1 VNGAVVI
8 GGDFQGLGVIRSL
21 AEMGVPVFLI
31 EHEKS
36 IGRYS
41 RYVKRS
47 AKNYSLLSEES
58 FTDYLISLAKKE
70 SLKDWVLFPNDDE
83 CVKLLSLYRERL
95 SEWYRVPVPDWTV
108 TEKFYFKKKA
118 YEFAEKINIPIPR
131 SYYGSSVDDFINQDL
146 NYPVILKPTC
156 KEIYYPDAKKKAVR
170 ANDAEMFKKEF
181 EEMLTFIEPSEI
193 VVQEMI
199 EGGPKNLYSF
209 ATLFDGEKVLA
220 GLSANRLRQHP
231 MDFGHATTYAVSM
244 VIDELET
251 LSTKIL
257 KEMRYQGIA
266 EVEFMKD
273 PRDDKFKFIEINGR
287 PWGWHTLVKA
297 SGINLPYMLF
307 QFMNGEKIDP
317 VKPQENVKW
326 LRISTDF
333 PTVLKEIFLR
343 RMSIKEYFK
352 SLKGKKE
359 FAVLSLKDP
368 LPFLMEYFLIPY
380 LLSKRGF

>member
-1 VNGAVVI
+1 MNGAVVI

-21 AEMGVPVFLI
+21 AEKEVPVFLV
-31 EHEKS
+31 EHERC

-41 RYVKRS
+41 RYVKRR
-47 AKNYSLLSEES
+47 ARNYSLLSEKV
-58 FTDYLISLAKKE
+58 FADYLISLAKKE
-70 SLKDWVLFPNDDE
+70 SLKDWVLFPNNDE
-83 CVKLLSLYRERL
+83 CVKLLSLYKEPL
-95 SEWYRVPVPDWTV
+95 SEWFRVAVPDWEV
-108 TEKFYFKKKA
+108 TEKFYYKRSS
-118 YEFAEKINIPIPR
+118 YEFAKKNNIPIPI
-131 SYYGSSVDDFINQDL
+131 SYSGANLEDFLKQDL

-170 ANDAEMFKKEF
+170 ADDEKMFKHEF
-181 EEMLTFIEPSEI
+181 DEMQKFIDPSEI

-199 EGGPKNLYSF
+199 EGGPQNLYSF
-209 ATLFDGEKVLA
+209 ATLFDGEKIIA
-220 GLSANRLRQHP
+220 GISANRLRQHP
-231 MDFGHATTYAVSM
+231 MDFGHATTYAVSV
-244 VIDELET
+244 VIEELES

-257 KEMRYQGIA
+257 RAMGYKGIA

-273 PRDDKFKFIEINGR
+273 QRDNKFKFIEINGR

-297 SGINLPYMLF
+297 SGLNLPYMLF
-307 QFMNGEKIDP
+307 QFMNGEKIEP
-317 VKPQENVKW
+317 ANPKENVKW
-326 LRISTDF
+326 LRLSTDL
-333 PTVLKEIFLR
+333 PTVFKEILFK
-343 RMSIKEYFK
+343 RMSLKEYFK

>member
-21 AEMGVPVFLI
+21 AEMEVPVFLV
-31 EHEKS
+31 EHEKC

-47 AKNYSLLSEES
+47 AKNYSLLTEES
-58 FTDYLISLAKKE
+58 FADYLISLAKKE
-70 SLKDWVLFPNDDE
+70 SLKDWVLFPNNDE
-83 CVKLLSLYRERL
+83 CVKLLSLYREPL
-95 SEWYRVPVPDWTV
+95 SEWYRIPVPDWTV
-108 TEKFYFKKKA
+108 TEKFYYKKNS
-118 YEFAEKINIPIPR
+118 YEFAKKNNIPIPT
-131 SYYGSSVDDFINQDL
+131 SYSGSNVEEYIKQDL

-170 ANDAEMFKKEF
+170 ADNDEMFKNEF
-181 EEMLTFIEPSEI
+181 EKMLKFIEPSEI

-199 EGGPKNLYSF
+199 EGGPENLYSF
-209 ATLFDGEKVLA
+209 ATLFDGENVLA
-220 GLSANRLRQHP
+220 GISANRLRQHP
-231 MDFGHATTYAVSM
+231 MDFGHATTYAVSV
-244 VIDELET
+244 VIEELER

-257 KEMRYQGIA
+257 KKMGYKGIA

-273 PRDDKFKFIEINGR
+273 KRDNKFKFIEINGR

-297 SGINLPYMLF
+297 SGINLPYLLF

-317 VKPQENVKW
+317 IKPRENVKW
-326 LRISTDF
+326 LRLSTDL
-333 PTVLKEIFLR
+333 PTVLKEIFFG
-343 RMSIKEYFK
+343 RMSLKEYFK

-359 FAVLSLKDP
+359 FAVFSLKDP